1 MYFYCR
7 KFDIYIVHMTK
18 SAGVLSELN
27 SFFGKQS
34 ELSLDA
40 LRHYFKIRVPGI
52 PDATIRWRLHEMV
65 EAGIL
70 SRAGRGLYQFDTAKT
85 YIPQISPRVSKI
97 SRFLKKQFPLI
108 SYCVWDSG
116 LLNEFAQHL
125 SSYQFILVDVERDV
139 IESVYYKLKEEFSG
153 TFLRPSESLLN
164 DVLPDFR
171 LPLVVRNLTS
181 ESPISKHEDIPVVTI
196 EKMLVDIFCDPE
208 FYYLVGGERREVFS
222 NAYYKYTINEN
233 KLLRYAARKG
243 RRDEIQEYL
252 REGQFKEQ
260 RQ

>member
-1 MYFYCR
+1 MA
-7 KFDIYIVHMTK
+7 KN
-18 SAGVLSELN
+18 AGALAELN
-27 SFFGKQS
+27 TFFGKHS

-40 LRHYFKIRVPGI
+40 LRQYFRLTEPGI
-52 PDATIRWRLHEMV
+52 PDATIRWRLHDMV

-70 SRAGRGLYQFDTAKT
+70 SRTGRGLYQLGSART
-85 YIPQISPRVSKI
+85 YIPQISPRVLKVSK
-97 SRFLKKQFPLI
+97 FLKKQFPLV
-108 SYCVWDSG
+108 SFCVWDSG

-125 SSYQFILVDVERDV
+125 SGYQFILVDVERDV
-139 IESVYYKLKEEFSG
+139 IESVYYKLKEGFSG
-153 TFLRPSESLLN
+153 TFLRPSEALLS

-171 LPLVVRNLTS
+171 LPLVVRHLIS
-181 ESPISKHEDIPVVTI
+181 ESPLSKHNDIPVVTI
-196 EKMLVDIFCDPE
+196 EKMLVDIFCDAE
-208 FYYLVGGERREVFS
+208 FYYLVGSERREVFS

-252 REGQFKEQ
+252 REGQFNEQ

>member
-1 MYFYCR
+1 MI
-7 KFDIYIVHMTK
+7 KNTG
-18 SAGVLSELN
+18 ALAELN
-27 SFFGKQS
+27 SFFGQQS

-40 LRHYFKIRVPGI
+40 LRQYFKIREPDI
-52 PDATIRWRLHEMV
+52 PDTTIRWRLHDMV

-70 SRAGRGLYQFDTAKT
+70 SRAGRGLYQLGTAKS

-97 SRFLKKQFPLI
+97 SRFLTKQFPLI

-139 IESVYYKLKEEFSG
+139 TESVYYKLKEEFSG
-153 TFLRPSESLLN
+153 TFLRPSEALLS

-171 LPLVVRNLTS
+171 LPLVVRHLIS
-181 ESPISKHEDIPVVTI
+181 ESPLSKHNDIPVVTI
-196 EKMLVDIFCDPE
+196 EKMLVDIFCDAE
-208 FYYLVGGERREVFS
+208 FYYLVGSERREVFS

-243 RRDEIQEYL
+243 RRDEIQEYIQ
-252 REGQFKEQ
+252 EGQFNEH